1 MGSFDSL
8 KNSVKQINKTVIVI
22 IIIIFIPVSITEEM
36 EARAVPITCPQNTT
50 LKEVA
55 QMQTQVSCY
64 DTMTHCFSW
73 ACYNFQVTELF
84 VMEIDIVKN
93 QY

>member
-1 MGSFDSL
+1 MGSFDAL
-8 KNSVKQINKTVIVI
+8 KNPVKQINKTGIVI
-22 IIIIFIPVSITEEM
+22 IIIIIPVSTTEEM

-64 DTMTHCFSW
+64 HTMTHCFS
-73 ACYNFQVTELF
+73 
-84 VMEIDIVKN
+84 
-93 QY
+93 